1 MMQVLI
7 VDDEAPAR
15 AKLRRWLTVHAD
27 VVIAGE
33 AADGLSAAQAIDALA
48 PDVVFLDIR
57 MPNLSGLELAAQLQP
72 NRAPLL
78 VFVTAHGDH
87 ALEAFDLN
95 AVDYLLKP
103 FDEERLLRTLERVRA
118 RLRDPAPR
126 SAAIAI
132 ARSQN
137 GANERLLV
145 PEGERLR
152 IIESRSILWLHA
164 DRNYVDL
171 HTRERTYR
179 IRRTL
184 QDLLAQ
190 LAGQPFVRVHK
201 STAVNLT
208 EILLLHPLFKG
219 DYEVELRDGTR
230 VRMSRRYRD
239 DVFGKIG
246 R

>member
-1 MMQVLI
+1 MMRVLI

-15 AKLRRWLTVHAD
+15 AKLRRWLAPHAD
-27 VVIAGE
+27 IDIAGE

-57 MPNLSGLELAAQLQP
+57 MPHLSGLELAAQLQP
-72 NRAPLL
+72 HSAPLI
-78 VFVTAHGDH
+78 VFVTALGDH
-87 ALEAFDLN
+87 ALQAFDLD

-126 SAAIAI
+126 TAAIAI
-132 ARSQN
+132 ARAQA
-137 GANERLLV
+137 GVNERLLV

-152 IIESRSILWLHA
+152 IIESRSIVWLEA
-164 DRNYVDL
+164 NRNYLDL
-171 HTRERTYR
+171 HTRERTYCV
-179 IRRTL
+179 RRTL

-190 LAGQPFVRVHK
+190 LAGLPFVRVHK
-201 STAVNLT
+201 SAAVNLT
-208 EILLLHPLFKG
+208 EILMLHPLFKG
-219 DYEVELRDGTR
+219 DYEVELRTGTR

-239 DVFGKIG
+239 EVFSKIG
-246 R
+246 

>member
-15 AKLRRWLTVHAD
+15 AKLRRWLMVHAD
-27 VVIAGE
+27 IDIAGE
-33 AADGLSAAQAIDALA
+33 AADGLSAAQAIDTLA

-57 MPNLSGLELAAQLQP
+57 MPHLSGLELAAQLQP
-72 NRAPLL
+72 HSAPLI
-78 VFVTAHGDH
+78 VFVTALGDH
-87 ALEAFDLN
+87 ALQAFDLN

-126 SAAIAI
+126 TAAIAI
-132 ARSQN
+132 ARAQT
-137 GANERLLV
+137 GTNERLLV

-152 IIESRSILWLHA
+152 IIQARSILWLEA
-164 DRNYVDL
+164 DRNYLDL

-179 IRRTL
+179 VRRTL

-190 LAGQPFVRVHK
+190 LAGLPFVRVHK

-208 EILLLHPLFKG
+208 EILMLHPLFKG

-230 VRMSRRYRD
+230 VRMSRRFRNE
-239 DVFGKIG
+239 VFSKIG
-246 R
+246 